1 MSEKKTVYKNDVEV
15 VCMECGITMRL
26 IIRSDDSYYNH
37 IRRKTD
43 WDTKTVRNHLAHC
56 VGKGIEGRDV

>member
-1 MSEKKTVYKNDVEV
+1 MSENKTLYIDDVSV
-15 VCMECGITMRL
+15 VCEDCGLTIRL
-26 IIRSDDSYYNH
+26 IIRSDDSHFDH

-56 VGKGIEGRDV
+56 VGKGIDGRNV